1 MTQIED
7 ISKNTSFSEIHQFL
21 STFYISLLSDSR
33 VFNRTAE
40 R

>member
-1 MTQIED
+1 MIQIENVL
-7 ISKNTSFSEIHQFL
+7 KNTSFSEIHQFL
-21 STFYISLLSDSR
+21 LTFYTSLLSDSK

>member
-7 ISKNTSFSEIHQFL
+7 VSRNISFSEICQFL
-21 STFYISLLSDSR
+21 SMFYTSLLSDSK